1 MKATH
6 DSISRTRL
14 IFYWITTILAAVQLG
29 SGGIADIVLPSAVL
43 EGMAHLGYPKYF
55 CVLLGIWKV
64 LAAITILVPGFP
76 RLKEWAYA
84 GAFFELTGAVF
95 SHIAVGDPAV
105 KLIGPV
111 ICTGLL
117 VASWALRP
125 SSRRIPLPAF

>member
-14 IFYWITTILAAVQLG
+14 TFYWITTILAAFQLG
-29 SGGIADIVLPSAVL
+29 SGGVADIVLPAAVL
-43 EGMAHLGYPKYF
+43 EGMTHLGYPKYF

-64 LAAITILVPGFP
+64 LAAITILAPGFP

-105 KLIGPV
+105 TLIGPI

-117 VASWALRP
+117 AASWALRP
-125 SSRRIPLPAF
+125 ASRRIPLPAF

>member
-6 DSISRTRL
+6 DSQSRTRF
-14 IFYWITTILAAVQLG
+14 IFYWITTILAAFQLG

-43 EGMAHLGYPKYF
+43 EGMEHLGYPKYF

-64 LAAITILVPGFP
+64 LAAITILLPGFP

-95 SHIAVGDPAV
+95 SHIAVSDPAV
-105 KLIGPV
+105 KLIGPIV
-111 ICTGLL
+111 CTGLL
-117 VASWALRP
+117 VTSWALRP
-125 SSRRIPLPAF
+125 ASRRIPLPAF